1 MLEFYLTG
9 GYLTEDESLE
19 KRVEELENKLD
30 KVRYNVIMMS
40 FYTDLKIIEG
50 TIHRCK
56 LHNIKIEKALLDS
69 LDEFKKQ
76 LYGDKNIFKIA
87 KKYLV
92 LSEKYFE
99 LRKEIF
105 EDDELITE
113 KLSKEELEELLKS
126 YV

>member
-1 MLEFYLTG
+1 
-9 GYLTEDESLE
+9 LTEDESLE
-19 KRVEELENKLD
+19 KRVEELEKKLD

-87 KKYLV
+87 KKYLD

-99 LRKEIF
+99 LRKGIF
-105 EDDELITE
+105 QDDELITE